1 MTTHLKTLIFLL
13 GLIGGIVVGE
23 KSPFAT
29 EIVIF
34 VVAAL
39 FTEGAIYFWSKRKGR
54 ESRVALALLL
64 LSLGM
69 VVGGMRMQFID
80 ESPRF
85 VCESVCQAAVTVERK
100 GDIKD
105 TYQTFDVRVD
115 EDTLLVRVRAPLYPE
130 YRVGD
135 RLELSGKIIAPE
147 NFVPHDGKKS
157 FDYISYL
164 EINKVGSEVY
174 YPKIILLDPLS
185 VTLKQRLQLL
195 HEKLISRVTAHVTEP
210 ASYLASGMLLGVS
223 NFSSELLETF
233 RVTGLSHIVVLSGF
247 NITILIVFILI
258 LLRPLPVSVR
268 VVAASLTV
276 VIFVIMVGGGSS
288 LVRASGMAFVSLLAL
303 LFGRGYVATQALLV
317 SLIAILLYSPMSLFY
332 DASLHLSFLATSGIV
347 YGYESLERV
356 FSKWLPKG
364 ASELLS
370 ATVAAYVST
379 LPYILYTF
387 GTFSLY
393 GVISNLLVLPFVP
406 LTMSFTVLTIL
417 MSFLHPILAT
427 LFGVITGVLGDV
439 IIFFARVVERL
450 PMSSSSV
457 SISSNMMV
465 LLYIAIVLLFVFL
478 RTREENETTE
488 TKEGEIISPIMRF

>member
-23 KSPFAT
+23 KSLYAT
-29 EIVIF
+29 EVIVFSI
-34 VVAAL
+34 VTL
-39 FTEGAIYFWSKRKGR
+39 FMEGAIYFWSKRNGV
-54 ESRVALALLL
+54 SSYVAITLTL

-69 VVGGMRMQFID
+69 IIGGVRTQFIK
-80 ESPRF
+80 EVPRF
-85 VCESVCQAAVTVERK
+85 ICESTCQVEATVERR

-105 TYQTFDVRVD
+105 TYQTFDVRMS
-115 EDTLLVRVRAPLYPE
+115 EDALLVRVRAPLYPE
-130 YRVGD
+130 YKVGD
-135 RLELSGKIIAPE
+135 RLQLVGKIVAPE
-147 NFVPHDGKKS
+147 NFAPHDGKKS
-157 FDYISYL
+157 FDYVSYL

-174 YPKIILLDPLS
+174 YPKIVPLDPVGL
-185 VTLKQRLQLL
+185 TPKQKLQLF
-195 HEKLISRVTAHVTEP
+195 HEKLISKITKHVTEP

-268 VVAASLTV
+268 VVAASLVV

-288 LVRASGMAFVSLLAL
+288 LVRASGMAFISLLAL
-303 LFGRGYVATQALLV
+303 LFGRGYVAAQALLL
-317 SLIAILLYSPMSLFY
+317 SLIAILLYSPLSLFY

-356 FSKWLPKG
+356 FSKWLPKNV
-364 ASELLS
+364 SELLT
-370 ATVAAYVST
+370 ATVAAYLAT
-379 LPYILYTF
+379 LPYILYMF

-393 GVISNLLVLPFVP
+393 GVMSNLLVLPLVP
-406 LTMSFTVLTIL
+406 LTMSFTALTLL
-417 MSFLHPILAT
+417 MSFLHPAIAT
-427 LFGVITGVLGDV
+427 LFGVMTGVLGDI

-450 PMSSSSV
+450 PLSSTSV
-457 SISSNMMV
+457 SISSNTMV
-465 LLYIAIVLLFVFL
+465 LLYVAIILFFVFL
-478 RTREENETTE
+478 RTWKEDETIE
-488 TKEGEIISPIMRF
+488 TKEGEIVSPIMRF

>member
-34 VVAAL
+34 SAIALLVEGVV
-39 FTEGAIYFWSKRKGR
+39 YFWSKRKGR
-54 ESRVALALLL
+54 ESHVALALLL

-69 VVGGMRMQFID
+69 VVGGMRMQFMK

-100 GDIKD
+100 GDTKD

-115 EDTLLVRVRAPLYPE
+115 EETLLVRVRAPLYPE

-135 RLELSGKIIAPE
+135 RLEVSGKIMVPE

-157 FDYISYL
+157 FDYVSYL

-174 YPKIILLDPLS
+174 YPKITVLDS
-185 VTLKQRLQLL
+185 VEPTPKQRLQLF
-195 HEKLISRVTAHVTEP
+195 HEKLIALVMAYITEP

-268 VVAASLTV
+268 VVAASLVV

-356 FSKWLPKG
+356 FSKWLPKS
-364 ASELLS
+364 ASELLA

-393 GVISNLLVLPFVP
+393 GVISNLLVLPLVP
-406 LTMSFTVLTIL
+406 LTMSFTALTIL

-450 PMSSSSV
+450 PMSSTSV
-457 SISSNMMV
+457 SISSNVMV

>member
-34 VVAAL
+34 SAIALLVEGVV
-39 FTEGAIYFWSKRKGR
+39 YFWSKRKGAG
-54 ESRVALALLL
+54 SSVALTLLL
-64 LSLGM
+64 LSFGII
-69 VVGGMRMQFID
+69 VGGMRTQFT
-80 ESPRF
+80 EEVPRF
-85 VCESVCQAAVTVERK
+85 ICESVCQVEATVERK
-100 GDIKD
+100 GDTKD

-115 EDTLLVRVRAPLYPE
+115 EDALLVRVRAPLYPE

-135 RLELSGKIIAPE
+135 RLELSGKITVPE

-157 FDYISYL
+157 FDYVSYL
-164 EINKVGSEVY
+164 EINRVGSEVY
-174 YPKIILLDPLS
+174 YPKITALDP
-185 VTLKQRLQLL
+185 VEHTLKQRLQLF
-195 HEKLISRVTAHVTEP
+195 HEKLISQVMAHVTEP

-233 RVTGLSHIVVLSGF
+233 RVSGLSHIVVLSGF

-268 VVAASLTV
+268 VVAASLVV

-356 FSKWLPKG
+356 FSKRLPKS
-364 ASELLS
+364 ASELLA

-393 GVISNLLVLPFVP
+393 GVISNLLVLPLVP
-406 LTMSFTVLTIL
+406 LTMSFTALTIL

-427 LFGVITGVLGDV
+427 LFGVITGILGDV

-450 PMSSSSV
+450 PMSSTSV

-478 RTREENETTE
+478 RTREENETAE
-488 TKEGEIISPIMRF
+488 TKEGEIISPVMRF